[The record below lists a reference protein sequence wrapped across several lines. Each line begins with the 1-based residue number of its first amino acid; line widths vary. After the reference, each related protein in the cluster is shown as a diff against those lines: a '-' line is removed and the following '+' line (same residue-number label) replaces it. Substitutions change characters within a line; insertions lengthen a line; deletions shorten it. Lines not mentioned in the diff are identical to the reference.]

1 MDSTHNLKVYKNKK
15 EQLFIHFKHLKNV
28 IADSQVFFCFSSF
41 FNMSKRW
48 LHFCRIVCLCGTM
61 QTPLPSSDKTVAVYA
76 HIWKALKL
84 LKDEHKQTLNPSSL
98 KLLQLAMTF
107 KRSQSSISMISLSLV
122 DRQFFPWYPGICL
135 LIFVK
140 PRRGENIDRLA
151 ISDYHQHETLLLT
164 RAWQNAT
171 ATKVW

>member
-1 MDSTHNLKVYKNKK
+1 MIGPGSD
-15 EQLFIHFKHLKNV
+15 KNV
-28 IADSQVFFCFSSF
+28 IADSHVFFCFFSF

-48 LHFCRIVCLCGTM
+48 PTSFLQDCLFVWDNADT
-61 QTPLPSSDKTVAVYA
+61 TPSSDKTVAVYA

-84 LKDEHKQTLNPSSL
+84 LKDENKQKLNPSAL
-98 KLLQLAMTF
+98 RLLQLAMTF

-140 PRRGENIDRLA
+140 PRRGESIDRLA